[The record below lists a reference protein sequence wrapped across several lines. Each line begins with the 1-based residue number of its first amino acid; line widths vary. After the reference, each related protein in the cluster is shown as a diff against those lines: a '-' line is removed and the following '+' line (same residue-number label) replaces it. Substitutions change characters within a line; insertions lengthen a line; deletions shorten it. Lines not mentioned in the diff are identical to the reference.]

1 MPTPTEIT
9 RDRWST
15 VGWWAVWVISFI
27 ASLLHIGVYHWG
39 RVADNIEPLRY
50 RLTHFL
56 PAELILLRHM
66 GEWSHWIP
74 LCLLVLLALGIY
86 RRRLRNRSIVAG
98 VLLTAI
104 FSSIYAAYCLT
115 VASMY
120 LVGYTEVLQTKQEA
134 DQVGTGQPA
143 TRSQLKSEGSDK
155 PQSEAEG
162 RSR

>member
-1 MPTPTEIT
+1 
-9 RDRWST
+9 
-15 VGWWAVWVISFI
+15 
-27 ASLLHIGVYHWG
+27 
-39 RVADNIEPLRY
+39 
-50 RLTHFL
+50 LTHFL
-56 PAELILLRHM
+56 PAELILLSHM

-120 LVGYTEVLQTKQEA
+120 LVGYTQVLQKKQEA
-134 DQVGTGQPA
+134 EQAGTGQPA

-155 PQSEAEG
+155 PQPEAEG